1 MTTSWWAEVR
11 ITQIYALW
19 HPGPEQRGSHPY
31 SFQSQVEVLGFGHI
45 STSFLFQVHSSSHR
59 IHFVP
64 TFPLIFITLHICVGG
79 ECAIHAHTY
88 VYRKGMWTLC
98 AIGLLSEKNI
108 QTDYDFVACVC
119 LQQTSIQVLQ
129 DVST

>member
-88 VYRKGMWTLC
+88 VYAHTLVSAHTYGIYRMTFGQNPFC
-98 AIGLLSEKNI
+98 PSNI
-108 QTDYDFVACVC
+108 WNLRIKLVF
-119 LQQTSIQVLQ
+119 
-129 DVST
+129 